1 MAKGNSK
8 SKKRTAKVRFW
19 LPTVVVFM
27 ILSILIFVH
36 TSERYA
42 FVHSIL
48 FPLWYV
54 ALAIGILC
62 GALFCLK
69 CTRKDIHFAAVLGGF
84 LIITFLVFF
93 LSGILLSHLNHVFDM
108 SNGQRYEAVIEDEVF
123 KTGGKHSLGWY
134 KFKITVNGENFWIE
148 VPPRDYY
155 SLDEGDTY
163 VVEYHKG
170 AFGEPYYI
178 GVGGK

>member
-19 LPTVVVFM
+19 VPTVVFFM
-27 ILSILIFVH
+27 LLSILIFEH
-36 TSERYA
+36 TAKRYA

-69 CTRKDIHFAAVLGGF
+69 CRRKEIHPATVIGVF

-93 LSGILLSHLNHVFDM
+93 LSGILLRHLNHVFDM
-108 SNGQRYEAVIEDEVF
+108 SDGQRYEAVIEDERY
-123 KTGGKHSLGWY
+123 KTGGKYSLGEH
-134 KFKITVNGENFWIE
+134 KFKITVNGESFWIA
-148 VPPRDYY
+148 VPSRDYY